1 MDLLGGYHSSSSSDG
16 DEKQTKAAQAAAV
29 GQQSRSTPELVSLR
43 RPPPG
48 ALNAA
53 PLPSVPLAVLR
64 SQGALV
70 TQGGGSSSAGAI
82 VVASKTTANNGPI
95 QGPVA
100 LHDPNDKTVS
110 STSYVEHIFYVF
122 LQLETFNIMT
132 YKQLNIAIVYI
143 L

>member
-1 MDLLGGYHSSSSSDG
+1 MDLLGGYHSSSSSDDDG
-16 DEKQTKAAQAAAV
+16 DEKHPTAAPSAV
-29 GQQSRSTPELVSLR
+29 DQSSRSTPELVSSLR

-70 TQGGGSSSAGAI
+70 GGGPSSSAM
-82 VVASKTTANNGPI
+82 VVASKTFNTNNGPI

-100 LHDPNDKTVS
+100 LHDPNDKTVR
-110 STSYVEHIFYVF
+110 Y
-122 LQLETFNIMT
+122 
-132 YKQLNIAIVYI
+132 
-143 L
+143 

>member
-1 MDLLGGYHSSSSSDG
+1 MDLLGGYHSSSSSDDGG
-16 DEKQTKAAQAAAV
+16 DEKKQPKAAHAAV
-29 GQQSRSTPELVSLR
+29 AKVDQSSRSTPELVSSLR

-70 TQGGGSSSAGAI
+70 GGGPSSSAM
-82 VVASKTTANNGPI
+82 VVASKTFNTNNGPI

-100 LHDPNDKTVS
+100 LHDPNDKTVR
-110 STSYVEHIFYVF
+110 Y
-122 LQLETFNIMT
+122 
-132 YKQLNIAIVYI
+132 
-143 L
+143 

>member
-1 MDLLGGYHSSSSSDG
+1 MDLLGGYHSSSSDDDG
-16 DEKQTKAAQAAAV
+16 DEKKHPKAAQAAVATV
-29 GQQSRSTPELVSLR
+29 GQQSRSTPELVSSLR

-70 TQGGGSSSAGAI
+70 GGPSSSAM
-82 VVASKTTANNGPI
+82 VVASKTANNSGPI

-100 LHDPNDKTVS
+100 LHDPNDKTVR
-110 STSYVEHIFYVF
+110 
-122 LQLETFNIMT
+122 
-132 YKQLNIAIVYI
+132 
-143 L
+143 

>member
-1 MDLLGGYHSSSSSDG
+1 MDLLGGYHSSSSSDDDG
-16 DEKQTKAAQAAAV
+16 DEKHPTAAPSAV
-29 GQQSRSTPELVSLR
+29 DQSSRSTPELVSSKLR

-70 TQGGGSSSAGAI
+70 GGGPSSSAM
-82 VVASKTTANNGPI
+82 VVASKTFNTNNGPI

-100 LHDPNDKTVS
+100 LHDPNDKTVR
-110 STSYVEHIFYVF
+110 
-122 LQLETFNIMT
+122 
-132 YKQLNIAIVYI
+132 
-143 L
+143 

>member
-1 MDLLGGYHSSSSSDG
+1 MDLLGGYHSSSSSSSDDDDDG
-16 DEKQTKAAQAAAV
+16 DEKKQPKAAQQAAASV
-29 GQQSRSTPELVSLR
+29 DQSSRSTPELVSSKLR

-70 TQGGGSSSAGAI
+70 GGGPSSSAM
-82 VVASKTTANNGPI
+82 VVASKTFNTNNGPI

-100 LHDPNDKTVS
+100 LHDPNDKTVR
-110 STSYVEHIFYVF
+110 
-122 LQLETFNIMT
+122 
-132 YKQLNIAIVYI
+132 
-143 L
+143 